1 MAQKWLE
8 MPLLWQNKNNQQLFL
23 LMKLTLLGQKD
34 LIMINQE
41 TDKFKEL

>member
-1 MAQKWLE
+1 

-23 LMKLTLLGQKD
+23 LMKLTLSEQKD